1 MFVVWSAK
9 KCRITLAAATV
20 SVACLVPAGTASAA
34 IPTGLPTDGL
44 PTVGL
49 PTDGLPTTST
59 TILPTTSL
67 PTTLL
72 PTTSTTILP
81 TTILPTTS
89 TTILPTTSTT
99 ILPTTILPTTILPTT
114 ILPTTSLPTTSL
126 PTTATVT
133 TAPATTAPATTA
145 TTSIPPV
152 QIPNPVTPADVV
164 PPVAALAKKLAG
176 AVKGGAFTFEFSGSE
191 AGTWRALLY
200 VVQGG
205 AKASAKKK
213 SVLIGSGKVTTAAAG
228 KAAMKVRLNRKG
240 KTLFRKRRK
249 ANAVLKLKGSDK
261 AGNASSALTRK
272 ITLKKRR

>member
-67 PTTLL
+67 PTTL
-72 PTTSTTILP
+72 
-81 TTILPTTS
+81 
-89 TTILPTTSTT
+89 LPTTSTT